1 MRGSFCPAFLRTLC
15 RGTLLLRLPSPESIS
30 LFEGADGDAP
40 GGFHGAELCLLT
52 GQKAAEKKEKVPLA
66 QLVKAL

>member
-1 MRGSFCPAFLRTLC
+1 MAKRRGDF
-15 RGTLLLRLPSPESIS
+15 
-30 LFEGADGDAP
+30 
-40 GGFHGAELCLLT
+40 LT